1 VKGEIVR
8 KILSIFVFILVFA
21 TNSWAASNVT
31 LAWDPTPS
39 GVVGVRIYQSAA
51 AGTYQYGSSSAVAT
65 IAAGTT
71 QATLSNVPD
80 GTYYWVATA
89 YDAAGNES
97 GPSNEVSA
105 TFDTTAPAAPGTLR
119 IEVVVKVTSP

>member
-1 VKGEIVR
+1 MGILMKRIALVVCIV
-8 KILSIFVFILVFA
+8 LALAAPALA
-21 TNSWAASNVT
+21 TSNIT

-119 IEVVVKVTSP
+119 IEVVVKVTNP